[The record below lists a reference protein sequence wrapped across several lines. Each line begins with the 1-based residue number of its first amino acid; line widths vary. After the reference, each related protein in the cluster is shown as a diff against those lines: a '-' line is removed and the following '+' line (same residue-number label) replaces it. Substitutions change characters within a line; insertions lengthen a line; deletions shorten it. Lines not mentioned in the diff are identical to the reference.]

1 MVIYYKFLDK
11 LLMAFQGQDAVA
23 RQRMSSI
30 YVDDQNER
38 LKSLGKH
45 FSARFPFQTNRDRD
59 FFLDGLLDDGQIRIR
74 KSFCHKY
81 KKVILVYSLI
91 SESIF
96 STYITAKYIN

>member
-30 YVDDQNER
+30 CVDDQNEG

-59 FFLDGLLDDGQIRIR
+59 FFLDGLLDDGQIR

-81 KKVILVYSLI
+81 KKVILVLHSLI

-96 STYITAKYIN
+96 SKY

>member
-45 FSARFPFQTNRDRD
+45 FSARFPFQTNRD
-59 FFLDGLLDDGQIRIR
+59 FFDDGQIR
-74 KSFCHKY
+74 KSFCHHKY
-81 KKVILVYSLI
+81 KKVILVHSLI

-96 STYITAKYIN
+96 SMY

>member
-45 FSARFPFQTNRDRD
+45 FSARFPFQTNRD
-59 FFLDGLLDDGQIRIR
+59 FFDGGLLDDGQIR

-81 KKVILVYSLI
+81 KKVILVHSLI

-96 STYITAKYIN
+96 SKY

>member
-59 FFLDGLLDDGQIRIR
+59 FFLDGQIR

-91 SESIF
+91 NESIF
-96 STYITAKYIN
+96 SMY

>member
-1 MVIYYKFLDK
+1 MVIHYKFLDK

-30 YVDDQNER
+30 CVDDQNEG

-59 FFLDGLLDDGQIRIR
+59 FFLDGLLDGQIR

-81 KKVILVYSLI
+81 KKVILVLHSLI

-96 STYITAKYIN
+96 SKY